1 MNCIFYGCKSL
12 IIFPDVSKWNIN
24 KDKKKSIDSL
34 FEESSSN
41 NKCSS
46 ENEILNS
53 ESNISENNSD
63 NNHNELN
70 ININNIM
77 TNNELNLDL
86 NYDLNNY
93 YDNFYN

>member
-63 NNHNELN
+63 NYIFEN
-70 ININNIM
+70 IKYKIII
-77 TNNELNLDL
+77 
-86 NYDLNNY
+86 Y
-93 YDNFYN
+93 YKENRFKNRLFIFLFLF